1 MNTTTT
7 TTTSAATTTS
17 TTASLACHTSRKRPA
32 AVVGKRNTTNC
43 SRYHP
48 PQNDEMSTPANAD
61 DEVGNSHRGNVS
73 YGGKMEPRLPT
84 EHKNPAVEESIVQT
98 DE

>member
-1 MNTTTT
+1 M
-7 TTTSAATTTS
+7 S
-17 TTASLACHTSRKRPA
+17 TTASQACHTSRKRPA